1 MSKKDDWKELETW
14 NESRIETEKEK
25 YGYNQNDEENEK
37 QRKSIDKIVKGM
49 KVTGKTLKFV
59 FFVIVT
65 IVIGVVALL
74 LYINISNMNFR
85 KNIDVIKTM
94 ETMYQIE
101 IETISKNVDEDE
113 NEIYYL
119 QLKNNPEIRFNARKG
134 KSGMKE
140 DFLDSCH
147 KYYFE
152 HWNSPDKKYFEILE
166 EEKDGFL
173 YYETYIEIDDYDDI
187 EPMMKIMNEFMNFS
201 SEIYFSRAWRIYLKK
216 NNNLIYPY
224 LSADTTNEEAI
235 NNAKET
241 YNKYFGAK

>member
-1 MSKKDDWKELETW
+1 MSKKDDWKELEIW

-25 YGYNQNDEENEK
+25 YGYNQNDEEKEQ
-37 QRKSIDKIVKGM
+37 QRKSVDKIVQGM
-49 KVTGKTLKFV
+49 KITGKTLKFF

-74 LYINISNMNFR
+74 LYINMSNMNFR

-113 NEIYYL
+113 NETYYL
-119 QLKNNPEIRFNARKG
+119 QLKNNPEIHFNATKG

-140 DFLDSCH
+140 DFLASCH

-152 HWNSPDKKYFEILE
+152 HWDSQDKKYFKILE

-173 YYETYIEIDDYDDI
+173 YYETYIEINDYEDI

-201 SEIYFSRAWRIYLKK
+201 SEIYSSCAWKIYLK
-216 NNNLIYPY
+216 NNDHSIYPY
-224 LSADTTNEEAI
+224 LSTNTTNEEAI
-235 NNAKET
+235 NNAKEA
-241 YNKYFGAK
+241 YNKFLKSK